1 MKHKKVR
8 NINEYKK
15 EKKNKNKKR
24 NRKKIF
30 KVFIKFSSF
39 IIALFIVIGNICG
52 QVIISNLS
60 YRVHYLKKDLKE
72 LEIKLSSLNHK
83 NYKDMSIKEIEKRA
97 REELNMDYPKKSQIR
112 YIQVDN

>member
-8 NINEYKK
+8 DINEYKK

-24 NRKKIF
+24 YKKRVF
-30 KVFIKFSSF
+30 KIFIKFSSF
-39 IIALFIVIGNICG
+39 IFVLFTIIGNICG

-60 YRVHYLKKDLKE
+60 YKVHYLKKDLKE
-72 LEIKLSSLNHK
+72 LEIKLSDLNQK
-83 NYKDMSIKEIEKRA
+83 NYINMSIKEIEKRA
-97 REELNMDYPKKSQIR
+97 KEELNMDYPKKNQIR